1 MFDGHSK
8 VRTGAMCA
16 VIALTSAGTSLV
28 ATASNA
34 DAAQVPSN
42 SQICKP
48 VSLWANTG
56 DNGPRL
62 LEFNPATGAKLHD
75 VPLTRVYGDIAF
87 SSDGKTLYGGD
98 WGAPSVLAKIDPR
111 TGKEISTI
119 PITGPAGA
127 VGIISLTALPN
138 GLLLAGSGT
147 TTVWTIDPRT
157 GASAVYADF
166 PSGFSASGDLMALG
180 DGDILSLRRSATDP
194 TDLFRLHPDHSTIEL
209 GSLPASYGL
218 AQSAGKTYSFTADG
232 RILRLN
238 SVPKSSSTQP
248 LGFTEVKN
256 TGDQFF
262 GATSTQSAGS
272 CDDGKRP
279 FGNELF
285 NLIHKIFSW
294 IF

>member
-1 MFDGHSK
+1 M
-8 VRTGAMCA
+8 
-16 VIALTSAGTSLV
+16 IALTTAGTSLA

-42 SQICKP
+42 SQSCKP

-56 DNGPRL
+56 DHGARL
-62 LEFNPATGAKLHD
+62 LEFNPATGAKLRD

-87 SSDGKTLYGGD
+87 SSDGKTLYGAD
-98 WGAPSVLAKIDPR
+98 WASPSVLATIDPR
-111 TGKEISTI
+111 TGQEISTI

-157 GASAVYADF
+157 GASAAYADF
-166 PSGFSASGDLMALG
+166 PAGFSASGDLMVLG
-180 DGDILSLRRSATDP
+180 DGDVISLRRSATDP
-194 TDLFRLHPDHSTIEL
+194 TALFRLHPDRTTTEL

-218 AQSAGKTYSFTADG
+218 AQSAGRTYSFTADG

-238 SVPKSSSTQP
+238 PVPRNSSTQP

-272 CDDGKRP
+272 CDDGRRP
-279 FGNELF
+279 LGSALF
-285 NLIHKIFSW
+285 DLIHKIFSW